1 MTEDARLRAVEQG
14 LAVHL
19 AECGMRQR
27 EILEK
32 LESMEASSRGRD
44 QKLSSIQK
52 GVWSAF
58 TIILGLTAGSVWPAW
73 FTAVRHILG
82 AI

>member
-1 MTEDARLRAVEQG
+1 MIEDSRLRAVEKD

-19 AECGMRQR
+19 AECGQRQER
-27 EILEK
+27 IMEK
-32 LESMEASSRGRD
+32 LEKIEESGLARD
-44 QKLSSIQK
+44 RKLASIQT

-58 TIILGLTAGSVWPAW
+58 TIILGLTAGSVWPGW

-82 AI
+82 AV